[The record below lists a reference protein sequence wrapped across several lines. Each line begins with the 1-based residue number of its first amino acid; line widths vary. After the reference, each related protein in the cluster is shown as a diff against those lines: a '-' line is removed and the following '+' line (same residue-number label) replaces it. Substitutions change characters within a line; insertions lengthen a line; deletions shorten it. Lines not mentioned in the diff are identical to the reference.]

1 MLSLY
6 NSLSGHKEP
15 FQPLLPEHVRMYVCG
30 PTVYDRIH
38 LGNARCMLVFDML
51 YRVLQNL
58 YPNVNYVRNITDVD
72 DKINAAAKEKGI
84 PIGQLT
90 AETTQWFH
98 QDVAEL
104 GLLSPTCEPRATEYI
119 DEMVAMIAQMVDE
132 KTAYVSQGHVL
143 FDVSEAPYYG
153 QLSKMPLEDMQAG
166 ARIEPASYKEDPLD
180 FVLWKPSGADEPG
193 WYSPWG
199 QGRPGWHIECS
210 AMSTH
215 LVGAMMDI
223 HGGGRDLMFPHHENE
238 RAQSCACSGQEDC
251 SAWWMHTGMLVVGG
265 QKMSKSL
272 GNFITLH
279 DALLQQPAPVLRW
292 ALLTS
297 HYRHTLDWTDAVVKQ
312 ARMSVDSIHGALVR
326 AAQALG
332 LVYTAQGHSDVIND
346 QDSLAKPAVQEQDQ
360 GYKAMDSRFWQALCD
375 DLNTPAALNR
385 LQQLARALHK
395 NPKDGDLAHRLY
407 ASAHSFGLIADDP
420 LAWFQSTKDL
430 ALSKEA
436 IMALVA
442 QRQAARAAKDFAGA
456 DLIRAQLLAHG
467 VALEDSGA
475 QTHWRVI

>member
-6 NSLSGHKEP
+6 NSLSGHKAL
-15 FQPLLPEHVRMYVCG
+15 FAPLVPEQVGMYVCG

-51 YRVLQNL
+51 YRVLQDI

-72 DKINAAAKEKGI
+72 DKINASAKAKGI

-90 AETTQWFH
+90 AQTTQWFH
-98 QDVAEL
+98 QDIGQL
-104 GLLSPTCEPRATEYI
+104 GLLAPTHEPRATEHI
-119 DEMVAMIAQMVDE
+119 DAMIAMIAQMVDE

-153 QLSKMPLEDMQAG
+153 QLSKMPLEDMQVG
-166 ARIEPASYKEDPLD
+166 ARVEPGSYKEDPLD
-180 FVLWKPSGADEPG
+180 FVLWKPAGADEPG

-199 QGRPGWHIECS
+199 HGRPGWHIECS

-215 LVGAMMDI
+215 FLGDMTDI

-238 RAQSCACSGQEDC
+238 RAQTCACSGQEEC
-251 SAWWMHTGMLVVGG
+251 ASWWMHTGMLVVGG

-279 DALLQQPAPVLRW
+279 DALLQHPAPVLRW

-297 HYRHTLDWTDAVVKQ
+297 HYRQTLDWTDSLVTQ
-312 ARMSVDSIHGALVR
+312 ARMSVDGLHGALVR
-326 AAQALG
+326 AAQVTG
-332 LVYTAQGHSDVIND
+332 LVYRAVDTAPDTVPGASFD
-346 QDSLAKPAVQEQDQ
+346 L
-360 GYKAMDSRFWQALCD
+360 RFWQALCD

-385 LQQLARALHK
+385 LQQLTRALHK
-395 NPKDGDLAHRLY
+395 NPADRDLAQRLY
-407 ASAHSFGLIADDP
+407 ASAQGFGLLGPDL
-420 LAWFQSTKDL
+420 LAWFQCTDGL

-436 IMALVA
+436 IAELVA
-442 QRQAARAAKDFAGA
+442 KRQAARAAKDFVGA
-456 DLIRAQLLAHG
+456 DAIRAQLLEHG
-467 VALEDSGA
+467 IALEDSGA
-475 QTHWRVI
+475 QTHWRVV